1 MTVERQIS
9 VLTPILDANE
19 RLAAQNRRALDLA
32 GILGLNLMGS
42 PGAGKTSVLEN
53 TFDRLPADVGVA
65 VIEGDIASQLDAD
78 RVAVHG
84 VQAAQINT
92 EGGCHLDASMVQEAI
107 TELDLSPID
116 LLLVENVGN
125 LVCPAGFALGT
136 HHSVLV
142 ASVPEGDDKPYKYPG
157 MFQSVEVILLN
168 KIDLL
173 PYVRFDMDRFTN
185 GITRVN
191 PAAEIIP
198 LSCETGEGIEGWISW
213 LVERLSKV

>member
-32 GILGLNLMGS
+32 GIMGLNLMGS
-42 PGAGKTSVLEN
+42 PGAGKTSVLEVS
-53 TFDRLPADVGVA
+53 FERLPADIGVA

-78 RVAVHG
+78 RVAAHG

-92 EGGCHLDASMVQEAI
+92 EGGCHLDASMIQEAV
-107 TELDLSPID
+107 TELDLSAVD

-157 MFQSVEVILLN
+157 MFQSVEVVLLN

-173 PYVRFDMDRFTN
+173 PYVGFDMDRFTS

-191 PAAEIIP
+191 PSAEIIP
-198 LSCETGEGIEGWISW
+198 LSCETGEGFESWISW

>member
-9 VLTPILDANE
+9 VLTPVLDANE

-53 TFDRLPADVGVA
+53 TFDRLPADVGVG

-116 LLLVENVGN
+116 LLFVENVGN

>member
-53 TFDRLPADVGVA
+53 TFDRLPGDVGVA